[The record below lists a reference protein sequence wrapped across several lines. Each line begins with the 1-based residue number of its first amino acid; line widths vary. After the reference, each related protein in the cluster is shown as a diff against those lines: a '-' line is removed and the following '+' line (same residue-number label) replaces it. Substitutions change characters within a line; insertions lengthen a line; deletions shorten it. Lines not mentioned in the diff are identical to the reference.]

1 VPLSDDEQRILLEI
15 EKEFYDSDPK
25 LAREVGETSL
35 YKHSLRNIKWA
46 VCIGVLGL
54 VGVVASLQIHFAAA
68 FAAFLIMFVCTVVI
82 ERNLRKMGKA
92 GLRKVSGSVNSGQV
106 RQNMGGLGEKLRN
119 RLKREG

>member
-1 VPLSDDEQRILLEI
+1 MPLSDDEQRILLEI

-68 FAAFLIMFVCTVVI
+68 FLASCPDIVSNCSMFVCDFCQ
-82 ERNLRKMGKA
+82 M
-92 GLRKVSGSVNSGQV
+92 SFSFFW
-106 RQNMGGLGEKLRN
+106 
-119 RLKREG
+119 

>member
-1 VPLSDDEQRILLEI
+1 MPLSDDEQRILLEI

-54 VGVVASLQIHFAAA
+54 VIANSLCCSLCC
-68 FAAFLIMFVCTVVI
+68 FLDHVCLY
-82 ERNLRKMGKA
+82 RR
-92 GLRKVSGSVNSGQV
+92 S
-106 RQNMGGLGEKLRN
+106 
-119 RLKREG
+119 